1 MMRHNQYDKPIG
13 SVQKMLKYLFEVATL
28 VLMLFIS
35 HSASAVETV
44 VSSDDN
50 SVLGYLTDKNG
61 KYTGPTVED
70 NVLAMDTDKNGFA
83 DVTEVRA
90 FLALK
95 HGKDYQKAVLDRWEV
110 SALGGGCP
118 VPFAKEFYQ

>member
-1 MMRHNQYDKPIG
+1 
-13 SVQKMLKYLFEVATL
+13 MLNTILNVLTALL
-28 VLMLFIS
+28 VFTSLGAF
-35 HSASAVETV
+35 AVETN
-44 VSSDDN
+44 VSADGN
-50 SVLGYLTDKNG
+50 SVLGYLTDKDG
-61 KYTGPTVED
+61 KYTGPTVEA
-70 NVLAMDTDKNGFA
+70 NVIAMDTDKNGFA

-118 VPFAKEFYQ
+118 VPFAKEFYSDSKN

>member
-1 MMRHNQYDKPIG
+1 MFKIIFKVLPA
-13 SVQKMLKYLFEVATL
+13 LL
-28 VLMLFIS
+28 VLSSF
-35 HSASAVETV
+35 SALAVETGI
-44 VSSDDN
+44 STDGN
-50 SVLGYLTDKNG
+50 SVLGYLTDKDG

-70 NVLAMDTDKNGFA
+70 NVIAMDTDKNGFA

-118 VPFAKEFYQ
+118 VPFAKEFYSDSKN